1 MSFWLISNQIYNVEF
16 NFDQENDI
24 LRATLQQVQEQLE
37 TVTGTQESQ
46 RKVLETLNSQLTQK
60 IRDLT
65 NIREELSTVLQ
76 T

>member
-1 MSFWLISNQIYNVEF
+1 MISNQIYNVEF